1 MPSKWSNL
9 KNRAMLIAFA
19 LTVFISLGCA
29 FIGDPPPGPTWTQWN
44 GSKIN
49 KTSAMQTHAP
59 SWGQRAQR
67 TVVHVRLI
75 ELLPDAPVCRKF
87 AQESCSPCERKVL
100 REGQAGKG
108 SRTNTEAEFGTYF
121 CRIMCT
127 CVCVWFQVFFYV
139 LLSASLTETTIESV
153 EGIVWGVW
161 EAGPVL
167 PFMLLHTGIVPVE
180 GT

>member
-1 MPSKWSNL
+1 
-9 KNRAMLIAFA
+9 MLIAFA

-29 FIGDPPPGPTWTQWN
+29 FMGDCSGRLLAGPPTGPAWTQWN

-87 AQESCSPCERKVL
+87 AQESCSPCEWKVF
-100 REGQAGKG
+100 REAQAGKG
-108 SRTNTEAEFGTYF
+108 SRTNMEAEFGTYF

-127 CVCVWFQVFFYV
+127 CVCVVPSFFMC
-139 LLSASLTETTIESV
+139 SF
-153 EGIVWGVW
+153 
-161 EAGPVL
+161 PL
-167 PFMLLHTGIVPVE
+167 P
-180 GT
+180 